1 MKHLQCP
8 PDPAGLRM
16 SRLAI
21 LCLSIAFTPGFA
33 FAEDCT
39 AVIKNAT
46 DWLRQDKTRQLKALM
61 TSNRADYTELNGNY
75 HPSMVSYSI
84 IYLEPS
90 WMATGEGIVKAV
102 GWGLSTRHVNMV
114 DKQLGGFENN
124 DLLGF
129 QYLNNTNFK
138 PKFTTSTYQERPLSE
153 YPQHIS
159 ISISFLGMVT
169 ISLLNAQPK
178 SFSASC
184 LNNVLYGAPPDEL
197 FQGPAPLYTI
207 TFNRNIPLGP
217 SYGGW
222 YNQ

>member
-1 MKHLQCP
+1 
-8 PDPAGLRM
+8 M

-21 LCLSIAFTPGFA
+21 LCLSIALTPGFA
-33 FAEDCT
+33 FAADCK
-39 AVIKNAT
+39 AVIQNAT

-75 HPSMVSYSI
+75 HPSVASYSI

-90 WMATGEGIVKAV
+90 LMIIGDGPIKAL
-102 GWGLSTRHVNMV
+102 GWGLSTRHVNMIE
-114 DKQLGGFENN
+114 KQLLGGFENN

-138 PKFTTSTYQERPLSE
+138 PRFNVSTYEERPLS
-153 YPQHIS
+153 YLPLPIS
-159 ISISFLGMVT
+159 ISISPWGVVT
-169 ISLLNAQPK
+169 ISPNAQPK
-178 SFSASC
+178 AFSASC
-184 LNNVLYGAPPDEL
+184 LNEVLYGAPPDEL
-197 FQGPAPLYTI
+197 LQGPAPLYTI